1 MTPHP
6 LAGTRALRS
15 LLPDI
20 DLLRNDYTARHPNA
34 ADPAQRVRFGTSGH
48 RGSSLN
54 GAFNEAHVLAIT
66 QAICEHRRRQ
76 GVSGPLFLGRDTH
89 ALSEPAFE
97 TALEVLIGNGV
108 TVMIDDADR
117 FTPTPVISHAIL
129 THNRHRISGLADGII
144 ISPSH
149 NPPED
154 GGLKYNPPTGGPAE
168 TGLTNWIERRAN
180 DLLPYTANLTRVSQS
195 RARETAIAYDYT
207 GRYVRDLALVVDVD
221 AIAHAGFRI
230 GVDPLGGASG
240 ACWQAIADWLGL
252 DIEIV
257 NDRIDPS
264 FWFLPLDSDGRIRMD
279 CSSPFSMAG
288 MVGMRDRYDIAFG
301 NDPDADR
308 HGVVTRAGLMNPNHY
323 LTVAVSYLYTHR
335 PNWRP
340 FAAIGKT
347 IVTTGLID
355 RLAARIGRTVL
366 EMPVGFKW
374 FVPGLLEGSLGL
386 GGEESGGATFL
397 RHDGTVWTTDK
408 DGMVMNLLAV
418 ELMAQTGRDPSEIYA
433 ELAEQLGEP
442 VFERIDVPA
451 SAEVMRALTRL
462 DASSVTT
469 KRLAGSR
476 IDDVIVEAP
485 GNGASIG
492 GLKVASVDGWFVVRP
507 SGTKPVY
514 KLYAE
519 SFRGP
524 DHLRQIQ
531 EEANAIVAGAVNGS

>member
-15 LLPDI
+15 LLPDV
-20 DLLRNDYTARHPNA
+20 DLLRSEYASRHPDA
-34 ADPAQRVRFGTSGH
+34 SDPAQRVRFGTSGH

-54 GAFNEAHVLAIT
+54 GAFNEGHVLAIT
-66 QAICEHRRRQ
+66 QAICDHRRRQ
-76 GVSGPLFLGRDTH
+76 GISGPLFLGRDTH

-97 TALEVLIGNGV
+97 TALEVLVGNGV
-108 TVMIDDADR
+108 TVVVDDAER

-129 THNRHRISGLADGII
+129 THNRYRISGLADGII

-168 TGLTNWIERRAN
+168 PALTKWIETRAN
-180 DLLPYTANLTRVSQS
+180 DLLPCTATITRVSQT

-207 GRYVRDLALVVDVD
+207 ARYVRDLASVVDID
-221 AIAHAGFRI
+221 AIAHAGFKI

-240 ACWQAIADWLGL
+240 GCWQAIADWFGL
-252 DIEIV
+252 DIEVV
-257 NDRIDPS
+257 NDRVDPS

-288 MVGMRDRYDIAFG
+288 MIGLRDRYDLAFG

-308 HGVVTRAGLMNPNHY
+308 HGIVTRSGLMKPSHY
-323 LTVAVSYLYTHR
+323 LTAAVSYLYTHR
-335 PNWRP
+335 PDWRP

-347 IVTTGLID
+347 IATTALID
-355 RLAARIGRTVL
+355 RLAARLGRTVL

-374 FVPGLLEGSLGL
+374 FVPGLLEGSLGF
-386 GGEESGGATFL
+386 GGEESAGATFV
-397 RHDGTVWTTDK
+397 RQDGTVWTTEK
-408 DGMVMNLLAV
+408 DGIVMNLLAV
-418 ELMAQTGRDPSEIYA
+418 ELMAHTGRDPSEIYA
-433 ELAEQLGEP
+433 DLTDQLGEP
-442 VFERIDVPA
+442 VFERLDMPA
-451 SAEVMRALTRL
+451 SADAMRALSRL
-462 DASSVTT
+462 DASAVTA

-476 IDDVIVEAP
+476 VEQVIDEAP

-492 GLKVASVDGWFVVRP
+492 GLKVTTADGWFAVRP
-507 SGTKPVY
+507 SGTKPVCR
-514 KLYAE
+514 LYAE

-531 EEANAIVAGAVNGS
+531 EEAMAMVAALVG